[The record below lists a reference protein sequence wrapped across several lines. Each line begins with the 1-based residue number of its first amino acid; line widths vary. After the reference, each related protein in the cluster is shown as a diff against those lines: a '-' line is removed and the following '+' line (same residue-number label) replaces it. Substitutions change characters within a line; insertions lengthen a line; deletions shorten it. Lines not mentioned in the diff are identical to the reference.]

1 MTKSPSNRVSEK
13 IQDFNGL
20 TEIKNDY
27 VNNIIKIQGHYVKDQ
42 HKIDNSKSNNEV
54 FNIDNTPENKF
65 ESVVNTN

>member
-27 VNNIIKIQGHYVKDQ
+27 VANIKNIQG
-42 HKIDNSKSNNEV
+42 
-54 FNIDNTPENKF
+54 
-65 ESVVNTN
+65 